1 MKSRPQG
8 LVLFAALFILFATGV
23 QAATPPTAIGT
34 VTRVQGWAIED
45 PLGLEP
51 RLLKA
56 GSPVHRLSGIKTG
69 NDARLEIEFS
79 DGAKLQ
85 LGAWAFVELEDYA
98 NDENRYEKNAK
109 QFPPAKRNAM
119 NLKVLSGTFRLLS
132 GLIAQRERRSVRV
145 ATPVATL
152 GLRGTEL
159 FGGPLQAG
167 MPPGEIHYGFMII
180 DGAIDVVNEHGQVTL
195 DSPNEGTFLP
205 MAGHKAPTPPA
216 QWKDNEVA
224 EAYGS
229 LAFR

>member
-1 MKSRPQG
+1 MSPRH
-8 LVLFAALFILFATGV
+8 LRLFAAFTLLALFSSAIH
-23 QAATPPTAIGT
+23 AAKEPTPVGT
-34 VTRVQGWAIED
+34 VTRIQGWAIEE
-45 PLGLEP
+45 PLGLET
-51 RLLKA
+51 RALKA
-56 GSPVHRLSGIKTG
+56 GSAVHELSKIKTG
-69 NDARLEIEFS
+69 HDSRLEIEFS
-79 DGAKLQ
+79 DGAKMQ
-85 LGAWAFVELEDYA
+85 LGAWAFVEIEDYA
-98 NDENRYEKNAK
+98 NDENRFAK
-109 QFPPAKRNAM
+109 TAAQFAPAKRNAM

-132 GLIAQRERRSVRV
+132 GLIAKRDRRSVRV
-145 ATPVATL
+145 GTPVATL

-180 DGAIDVVNEHGQVTL
+180 DGAIDVINEHGRVTL

-229 LAFR
+229 LEFR